1 MIIKKYNNVKEMLL
15 NLGYSNITE
24 DGLNYRMK
32 PTYRDS
38 GNNTVLS
45 VRKDTGYFI
54 DFGRSI
60 SGTFSKL
67 VKLSLNLATA
77 EEAYSWVDE
86 RKDAVN
92 TKAEEHRPLIKEPRT
107 FPKDSLRNL
116 IPDHSYWQGR
126 GISLST
132 LEEFDGGVADRGRMK
147 GRYAFPIFDYAKNL
161 IGASGRLVSQSITN
175 TPKWKHVGD
184 KKLWKYP
191 CQVNNKIIR
200 HTKEVFLV
208 ESIGDMLSLWDAKV
222 QNVMVTFG
230 LEISIEI
237 INYLLRVDIENINI
251 CFNNDEAENS
261 AGNKAALKAEKKLKK
276 YFDPHQIHI
285 NFPTKNDFGDMS
297 YDEILSW
304 KKTIKHT
311 CPPHG

>member
-1 MIIKKYNNVKEMLL
+1 MVTKFNNIKEMLL
-15 NLGYSNITE
+15 DLGYSNITE

-32 PTYRDS
+32 PIYRES

-54 DFGRSI
+54 DFSRSI
-60 SGTFSKL
+60 SGPFSKL
-67 VKLSLNLATA
+67 VKLSLNLATM
-77 EEAYSWVDE
+77 EEAQGWVRK
-86 RKDAVN
+86 RKDDVI
-92 TKAEEHRPLIKEPRT
+92 TSQDRERPIIKEPRT

-116 IPDHSYWQGR
+116 IPDHSYWQNR
-126 GISLST
+126 GISLDT
-132 LEEFDGGVADRGRMK
+132 LERFGGGVANRGRMK
-147 GRYAFPIFDYAKNL
+147 GRYTFPVLNYRKDL
-161 IGASGRLVSQSITN
+161 IGASGRLVDQSNTN
-175 TPKWKHVGD
+175 APKWKHVGD

-191 CQVNNKIIR
+191 CQINNKIIR

-208 ESIGDMLSLWDAKV
+208 ESIGDMLSLWDAKT

-230 LEISIEI
+230 LEVSVEI
-237 INYLLRVDIENINI
+237 INYLLRVEIENIHI
-251 CFNNDEAENS
+251 CLNNDEAENS
-261 AGNKAALKAEKKLKK
+261 AGNKAAFKAERKLKK
-276 YFDPHQIHI
+276 YFDSHQIHI

-304 KKTIKHT
+304 KENIQHT